1 MTRHASRYSQVQL
14 LDALVG
20 AAADGDGDA
29 ERSLRKLV
37 GLTRAMERLID
48 RAEVGVYDEI
58 ADDEARAIRSQLRM
72 WGQQGRMEMEGA
84 WVQWLRNLGQG
95 P

>member
-1 MTRHASRYSQVQL
+1 MTRHAARRSQVQL

-20 AAADGDGDA
+20 AAADGDADA

-48 RAEVGVYDEI
+48 RAADDEMVV
-58 ADDEARAIRSQLRM
+58 ADEARAIRSRLRM
-72 WGQQGRMEMEGA
+72 WGKDGEKYMEDS
-84 WVQWLRNLGQG
+84 WLNWLNNLGKG
-95 P
+95 L